1 MRFPQ
6 KRHEAAAGASAH
18 RVRTMRAVSLGL
30 GLAMGLAPWLPAAAA
45 FAGPLAD
52 DVGDPV
58 TVRSEQVARFR
69 KNSDA
74 SRFGALT
81 FLGGLQFTGSDSRLH
96 GISAIRMRDADG
108 GFLAVTDNGSW
119 IAGRIE
125 RDADGRP
132 REFSDVSIA
141 PLRDLLGRPIRGKAL
156 GDAESLAIGL
166 DGRTVH
172 VGFEQRHR
180 IWSYNLDDLGEG
192 RARDVPLPIPVRE
205 LRANKGLET
214 LAIAPGGSPL
224 QGAMVTVAEHSIDRN
239 GNLFAAVLGPDGG
252 VFKVKRHEKW
262 EVSDGDFLPGGDL
275 LLLERRFEGL
285 FGGLGIRIRRIPGD
299 AIRPG
304 ALVDGPVVFEA
315 DLADEIDN
323 MEGLDVWQD
332 EAGRT
337 RLTLVSDDNG
347 SFFQRNLLLEFVWS
361 GEDDRP
367 DGAAFGQ

>member
-1 MRFPQ
+1 M
-6 KRHEAAAGASAH
+6 AL
-18 RVRTMRAVSLGL
+18 V
-30 GLAMGLAPWLPAAAA
+30 LAPWLSGAA
-45 FAGPLAD
+45 FAWPLAD
-52 DVGDPV
+52 GASDPV
-58 TVRSEQVARFR
+58 TIRSEPITRFE
-69 KNSDA
+69 KNGEA

-96 GISAIRMRDADG
+96 GISAIRILDADG

-119 IAGRIE
+119 VAGRIG
-125 RDADGRP
+125 RDANGRP
-132 REFSDVSIA
+132 TGFSDVRIA

-156 GDAESLAIGL
+156 GDAESLAIAP

-180 IWSYNLDDLGEG
+180 IWAYDLDDLGEG
-192 RARDVPLPIPVRE
+192 RARDVPLPIPARE
-205 LRANKGLET
+205 LRANKGLEM
-214 LAIAPGGSPL
+214 LAIAPEGSPL
-224 QGAMVTVAEHSIDRN
+224 QGVMVTVAERSIDRA
-239 GNLFAAVLGPDGG
+239 GNLFAGLVGAGGG
-252 VFKVKRHEKW
+252 VFKVKRYEKW

-299 AIRPG
+299 AMRAG

-315 DLADEIDN
+315 DLADESDN

-361 GEDDRP
+361 GEDRP
-367 DGAAFGQ
+367 EGAAVGQ